1 MRSMWKGAIS
11 FGLVSIP
18 IQLYAATENKN
29 VQLRQVHAAD
39 GGRIKYKRVCSID
52 GEEVP
57 YSDIAKGYEAGDG
70 QMVVLTEEDMAELPL
85 PSTQGIDVLEFVPM
99 ESIDPIQYDR
109 TYYIEPQKPAVRPYV
124 LLRNALEKSGQVAIA
139 KVALRQR
146 ETLAL
151 LRVRDDVI
159 VLTTLLW
166 PDEVRVPDFGF
177 LDEEA
182 PALRTQEMEMAGSLI
197 DSMAEPEF
205 DPDAYGDSYR
215 EALES
220 VIEAKLTGGEVEA
233 PAAAPSEPADV
244 IDLMSALDASI
255 NARKGGAEKAA
266 SGRNAAKKT
275 AATKSTAKKAAAKKT
290 AKKAPAKKTAAKKT
304 SKSTA
309 SKASKRKSA

>member
-39 GGRIKYKRVCSID
+39 GGRIKYKRTCSID

-70 QMVVLTEEDMAELPL
+70 QMVVLTEEDMSELPL
-85 PSTQGIDVLEFVPM
+85 PSVQGIEVLEFVPL
-99 ESIDPIQYDR
+99 EAIDPIQYDR
-109 TYYIEPQKPAVRPYV
+109 TYYVEPQQAAVRPYV
-124 LLRNALEKSGQVAIA
+124 LLRDALQKSGQVAIA

-146 ETLAL
+146 ESLAL
-151 LRVRDDVI
+151 LRVRDEVV

-166 PDEVRVPDFGF
+166 PDEVRVPAFGF
-177 LDEEA
+177 LDEE
-182 PALRTQEMEMAGSLI
+182 PPELRSQEMDMAGALI

-205 DPDAYGDSYR
+205 DPDAYSDSYR

-220 VIEAKLTGGEVEA
+220 VIEAKLTGQEIVAE
-233 PAAAPSEPADV
+233 PAASGERADV

-255 NARKGGAEKAA
+255 SARKG
-266 SGRNAAKKT
+266 AKKT
-275 AATKSTAKKAAAKKT
+275 ASGKGEDKAPAKKT
-290 AKKAPAKKTAAKKT
+290 AKKTAAKKT
-304 SKSTA
+304 TA
-309 SKASKRKSA
+309 KKTAKKTAAKKTTKATESKARKRKSA

>member
-18 IQLYAATENKN
+18 VQLYAATENKN

-85 PSTQGIDVLEFVPM
+85 PSVQGIEVLEFVPL
-99 ESIDPIQYDR
+99 EAIDPIQYDR
-109 TYYIEPQKPAVRPYV
+109 TYYIEPQRPAIRPYV
-124 LLRNALEKSGQVAIA
+124 LLRDAMEKSGYVAIA

-146 ETLAL
+146 ESMAL
-151 LRVRDDVI
+151 LRVREDVI
-159 VLTTLLW
+159 LLTTLLW

-177 LDEEA
+177 LDEE
-182 PALRTQEMEMAGSLI
+182 PPKLKSQELEMAGSLI
-197 DSMAEPEF
+197 ESMAEPEY
-205 DPDAYGDSYR
+205 DPDAYSDQYR
-215 EALES
+215 EALEK
-220 VIEAKLTGGEVEA
+220 VIEAKLTGGEVET
-233 PAAAPSEPADV
+233 PAAEPSEPADV

-255 NARKGGAEKAA
+255 NARKGAKKSAGKKSPAKK
-266 SGRNAAKKT
+266 AAKKKT
-275 AATKSTAKKAAAKKT
+275 PAKKSTAKRSAKKT
-290 AKKAPAKKTAAKKT
+290 TAK
-304 SKSTA
+304 
-309 SKASKRKSA
+309 KASKRKSA

>member
-1 MRSMWKGAIS
+1 MRSMWKGSIS

-85 PSTQGIDVLEFVPM
+85 PSVQGIEVLEFVPL
-99 ESIDPIQYDR
+99 EAIDPIQYDR

-124 LLRNALEKSGQVAIA
+124 LLRDAMQKSGQVAIA

-146 ETLAL
+146 ESLAL
-151 LRVRDDVI
+151 LRVREEVV

-166 PDEVRVPDFGF
+166 PDEVRVPDFAF
-177 LDEEA
+177 LDEE
-182 PALRTQEMEMAGSLI
+182 PPTLKSQELEMAGSLI

-205 DPDAYGDSYR
+205 EPDDYGDSYR

-233 PAAAPSEPADV
+233 PPEAPSEPAEV

-255 NARKGGAEKAA
+255 NARKGGDEKKTTKKTT
-266 SGRNAAKKT
+266 SKKT
-275 AATKSTAKKAAAKKT
+275 AAKKAAAKKT
-290 AKKAPAKKTAAKKT
+290 AKKTTKKAASK
-304 SKSTA
+304 KSTA
-309 SKASKRKSA
+309 SKTSKRKSA

>member
-39 GGRIKYKRVCSID
+39 GGRIKYKRVCSLD

-85 PSTQGIDVLEFVPM
+85 PSTQGIEVLEFVPL
-99 ESIDPIQYDR
+99 EAIDPIQYDR

-124 LLRNALEKSGQVAIA
+124 LLRDAMQKSGQVAIA

-151 LRVRDDVI
+151 LRVRDEVV

-177 LDEEA
+177 LDEE
-182 PALRTQEMEMAGSLI
+182 PPELRSQEMEMAGSLI
-197 DSMAEPEF
+197 ESMAEPEF
-205 DPDAYGDSYR
+205 DPDTYGDSYR

-220 VIEAKLTGGEVEA
+220 VIEAKLTGGEIEA
-233 PAAAPSEPADV
+233 PVSAASEPADV

-255 NARKGGAEKAA
+255 KSRKDGG
-266 SGRNAAKKT
+266 
-275 AATKSTAKKAAAKKT
+275 AKKAT
-290 AKKAPAKKTAAKKT
+290 SKKAPAKKTAKKTAAKKT
-304 SKSTA
+304 AKKTA
-309 SKASKRKSA
+309 AKKATKSKRKSA

>member
-29 VQLRQVHAAD
+29 VQLRQVHATD

-70 QMVVLTEEDMAELPL
+70 QMVVLTDEDMSELPL
-85 PSTQGIDVLEFVPM
+85 PSVQGIEVLEFVPL
-99 ESIDPIQYDR
+99 EAIDPIQYDR
-109 TYYIEPQKPAVRPYV
+109 TYYMEPQQAAVRPYV
-124 LLRNALEKSGQVAIA
+124 LLRDALQKSGQVAIA

-146 ETLAL
+146 ESLAL
-151 LRVRDDVI
+151 LRVREEVV

-166 PDEVRVPDFGF
+166 PDEVRVPAFGF
-177 LDEEA
+177 LDEE
-182 PALRTQEMEMAGSLI
+182 PPELRSQELEMAGALI

-205 DPDAYGDSYR
+205 DPDAYTDSYR

-220 VIEAKLTGGEVEA
+220 VIEAKLTGQEIVAE
-233 PAAAPSEPADV
+233 PAATGEQADV

-255 NARKGGAEKAA
+255 KSRKGGDGAKQAA
-266 SGRNAAKKT
+266 SGKSS
-275 AATKSTAKKAAAKKT
+275 KSTAKKATKKTAAKKST
-290 AKKAPAKKTAAKKT
+290 AKKATKKTAAKKT
-304 SKSTA
+304 TKSSE
-309 SKASKRKSA
+309 SKARKRKSA

>member
-39 GGRIKYKRVCSID
+39 GGRIKYKRTCSID

-70 QMVVLTEEDMAELPL
+70 QMVVLTEEDMSELPL
-85 PSTQGIDVLEFVPM
+85 PSVQGIEVLEFVPL
-99 ESIDPIQYDR
+99 EAIDPIQYDR
-109 TYYIEPQKPAVRPYV
+109 TYYVEPQQAAVRPYV
-124 LLRNALEKSGQVAIA
+124 LLRDALVKSGQVAIA

-146 ETLAL
+146 ESLAL
-151 LRVRDDVI
+151 LRVRDEVV

-166 PDEVRVPDFGF
+166 PDEVRVPAFGF
-177 LDEEA
+177 LDEE
-182 PALRTQEMEMAGSLI
+182 PPELRSQEMDMAGALI

-205 DPDAYGDSYR
+205 DPDEYTDSYR

-220 VIEAKLTGGEVEA
+220 VIEAKLTGQEIVAE
-233 PAAAPSEPADV
+233 PAASGEQADV

-255 NARKGGAEKAA
+255 SARKG
-266 SGRNAAKKT
+266 AKKT
-275 AATKSTAKKAAAKKT
+275 ASSSGDKAPAKKTAKKSTAKKSTAKKTAKKAAAKKT
-290 AKKAPAKKTAAKKT
+290 T
-304 SKSTA
+304 KSTE
-309 SKASKRKSA
+309 SKPRKRKSA

>member
-18 IQLYAATENKN
+18 IKIDTATENKN

-39 GGRIKYKRVCSID
+39 GGRIKYKRVCSLD

-85 PSTQGIDVLEFVPM
+85 PSVQGIEVLEFVPL
-99 ESIDPIQYDR
+99 EAIDPIQYDR
-109 TYYIEPQKPAVRPYV
+109 TYYVEPQKPAVRPYV
-124 LLRNALEKSGQVAIA
+124 LLRDALQKSGQVAIA

-146 ETLAL
+146 ESLAL
-151 LRVRDDVI
+151 LRVREEV
-159 VLTTLLW
+159 VLLTTLLW
-166 PDEVRVPDFGF
+166 SDEVRVPDFGF
-177 LDEEA
+177 LDEE
-182 PALRTQEMEMAGSLI
+182 PPSLKSQEMEMAGALI
-197 DSMAEPEF
+197 DSMSEPEF
-205 DPDAYGDSYR
+205 DPDAYTDGYR

-233 PAAAPSEPADV
+233 PAEPAKEPADV

-255 NARKGGAEKAA
+255 SARKGGA
-266 SGRNAAKKT
+266 KKT
-275 AATKSTAKKAAAKKT
+275 
-290 AKKAPAKKTAAKKT
+290 AKKTAAKKAT
-304 SKSTA
+304 KSTA
-309 SKASKRKSA
+309 SKTSKRKSA

>member
-39 GGRIKYKRVCSID
+39 GGRIKYKRTCSID

-70 QMVVLTEEDMAELPL
+70 QMVVLTEEDMSELPL
-85 PSTQGIDVLEFVPM
+85 PSVQGIEVLEFVPL
-99 ESIDPIQYDR
+99 EAIDPIQYDR
-109 TYYIEPQKPAVRPYV
+109 TYYVEPQQAAVRPYV
-124 LLRNALEKSGQVAIA
+124 LLRDALQKSGQVAIA

-146 ETLAL
+146 ESLAL
-151 LRVRDDVI
+151 LRVRDEVV

-166 PDEVRVPDFGF
+166 PDEVRMPAFGF
-177 LDEEA
+177 LDEE
-182 PALRTQEMEMAGSLI
+182 PPELRSQEMDMAGALI

-205 DPDAYGDSYR
+205 DPDAYSDSYR

-220 VIEAKLTGGEVEA
+220 VIEAKLTGQEIVAE
-233 PAAAPSEPADV
+233 PAASGEQADV

-255 NARKGGAEKAA
+255 SARKG
-266 SGRNAAKKT
+266 AKKT
-275 AATKSTAKKAAAKKT
+275 ASKSADKAPAKKT
-290 AKKAPAKKTAAKKT
+290 AKKTTAKKTAAKKT
-304 SKSTA
+304 AKKTAAKKTTKSTE
-309 SKASKRKSA
+309 SKARKRKSA

>member
-39 GGRIKYKRVCSID
+39 GGRIKYKRTCSID

-70 QMVVLTEEDMAELPL
+70 QMVVLTEEDMSELPL
-85 PSTQGIDVLEFVPM
+85 PSVQGIEVLEFVPL
-99 ESIDPIQYDR
+99 EAIDPIQYDR
-109 TYYIEPQKPAVRPYV
+109 TYYVEPQQAAVRPYV
-124 LLRNALEKSGQVAIA
+124 LLRDALQKSGQVAIA

-146 ETLAL
+146 ESLAL
-151 LRVRDDVI
+151 LRVRDEVV

-166 PDEVRVPDFGF
+166 PDEVRVPAFGF
-177 LDEEA
+177 LDEE
-182 PALRTQEMEMAGSLI
+182 PPELRSQEMDMAGALI

-205 DPDAYGDSYR
+205 DPDAYSDSYR
-215 EALES
+215 EALEA
-220 VIEAKLTGGEVEA
+220 VIEAKLTGQEVVAE
-233 PAAAPSEPADV
+233 PAASGEQADV

-255 NARKGGAEKAA
+255 SARKGAKKPA
-266 SGRNAAKKT
+266 SGNRDEAP
-275 AATKSTAKKAAAKKT
+275 AKKT
-290 AKKAPAKKTAAKKT
+290 AKKTTAKKSTAKKTAKKTAAKKT
-304 SKSTA
+304 TKSTE
-309 SKASKRKSA
+309 SKARKRKSA

>member
-11 FGLVSIP
+11 FGLVSTP
-18 IQLYAATENKN
+18 VQRAATTENKN

-39 GGRIKYKRVCSID
+39 GGRIKYKRVCSLD

-85 PSTQGIDVLEFVPM
+85 PSTQGIEVLEFVPL
-99 ESIDPIQYDR
+99 EAIDPIQYDR

-124 LLRNALEKSGQVAIA
+124 LLRDAMQKSGQVAIA

-151 LRVRDDVI
+151 LRVRDEVV

-177 LDEEA
+177 LDEE
-182 PALRTQEMEMAGSLI
+182 PPELRSQEMEMAGSLI
-197 DSMAEPEF
+197 ESMAEPEF
-205 DPDAYGDSYR
+205 DPDTYGDSYR

-220 VIEAKLTGGEVEA
+220 VIEAKLTGGEIEA
-233 PAAAPSEPADV
+233 PVSAASEPADV

-255 NARKGGAEKAA
+255 KSRKDGG
-266 SGRNAAKKT
+266 
-275 AATKSTAKKAAAKKT
+275 AKKAT
-290 AKKAPAKKTAAKKT
+290 SKKAPAKKTAKKTAAKKT
-304 SKSTA
+304 AKKTA
-309 SKASKRKSA
+309 AKKATKSKRKSA

>member
-39 GGRIKYKRVCSID
+39 GGRIKYKRTCSID

-70 QMVVLTEEDMAELPL
+70 QMVVLNDEDMAELPL
-85 PSTQGIDVLEFVPM
+85 PSVQGIEVLEFVPL
-99 ESIDPIQYDR
+99 EAIDPIQYDR
-109 TYYIEPQKPAVRPYV
+109 TYYVEPQQPAVRPYV
-124 LLRNALEKSGQVAIA
+124 LLRDALQKSGQVAIA

-146 ETLAL
+146 ESLAL
-151 LRVRDDVI
+151 LRVRDDVV

-177 LDEEA
+177 LDEE
-182 PALRTQEMEMAGSLI
+182 PPELRSQEMEMAGALI

-205 DPDAYGDSYR
+205 DPDAYSDSYR
-215 EALES
+215 EALEA
-220 VIEAKLTGGEVEA
+220 VIEAKLTGQEIVAE
-233 PAAAPSEPADV
+233 PAPSDEQADV

-255 NARKGGAEKAA
+255 KSRKGDGAKKAA
-266 SGRNAAKKT
+266 SG
-275 AATKSTAKKAAAKKT
+275 KSEKAPAKKT
-290 AKKAPAKKTAAKKT
+290 AKKSTAKKTAAKKT
-304 SKSTA
+304 AKKSTA
-309 SKASKRKSA
+309 KKAAKSTESKTRKRKSA

>member
-18 IQLYAATENKN
+18 IQLYTATENKN

-39 GGRIKYKRVCSID
+39 GGRIKYKRVCSLD

-85 PSTQGIDVLEFVPM
+85 PSVQGIEVLEFVPL
-99 ESIDPIQYDR
+99 EAIDPIQYDR
-109 TYYIEPQKPAVRPYV
+109 TYYVEPQKPAVRPYV
-124 LLRNALEKSGQVAIA
+124 LLRDALQKSGQVAIA

-146 ETLAL
+146 ESLAL
-151 LRVRDDVI
+151 LRVREEV
-159 VLTTLLW
+159 VLLTTLLW
-166 PDEVRVPDFGF
+166 SDEVRVPDFGF
-177 LDEEA
+177 LDEE
-182 PALRTQEMEMAGSLI
+182 PPSLKSQEMEMAGALI
-197 DSMAEPEF
+197 DSMSEPEF
-205 DPDAYGDSYR
+205 DPDAYTDGYR

-233 PAAAPSEPADV
+233 PAEPAKEPADV

-255 NARKGGAEKAA
+255 SARKGG
-266 SGRNAAKKT
+266 
-275 AATKSTAKKAAAKKT
+275 AKKT
-290 AKKAPAKKTAAKKT
+290 AKKAPAKKAAKKSAAKKTTAKKTAKKTAAKKAT
-304 SKSTA
+304 KSTA
-309 SKASKRKSA
+309 SKTSKRKSA

>member
-39 GGRIKYKRVCSID
+39 GGRIKYKRTCSID

-70 QMVVLTEEDMAELPL
+70 QMVVLTEEDMSELPL
-85 PSTQGIDVLEFVPM
+85 PSVQGIEVLEFVPL
-99 ESIDPIQYDR
+99 EAIDPIQYDR
-109 TYYIEPQKPAVRPYV
+109 TYYVEPQQAAVRPYV
-124 LLRNALEKSGQVAIA
+124 LLRDALQKSGQVAIA

-146 ETLAL
+146 ESLAL
-151 LRVRDDVI
+151 LRVRDEVV

-166 PDEVRVPDFGF
+166 PDEVRVPAFGF
-177 LDEEA
+177 LDEE
-182 PALRTQEMEMAGSLI
+182 PPELRSQEMDMAGALI

-205 DPDAYGDSYR
+205 DPDEYTDSYR

-220 VIEAKLTGGEVEA
+220 VIEAKLTGQEIVAE
-233 PAAAPSEPADV
+233 PAASGEQADV

-255 NARKGGAEKAA
+255 SARKGAKKAA
-266 SGRNAAKKT
+266 SG
-275 AATKSTAKKAAAKKT
+275 KSEDKAPAKKT
-290 AKKAPAKKTAAKKT
+290 AKKTTAKKTTAKKTAKKTAAKKT
-304 SKSTA
+304 TKATE
-309 SKASKRKSA
+309 SKARKRKSA

>member
-39 GGRIKYKRVCSID
+39 GGRIKYKRTCSID

-70 QMVVLTEEDMAELPL
+70 QMVVLTEEDMSELPL
-85 PSTQGIDVLEFVPM
+85 PSVQGIEVLEFVPL
-99 ESIDPIQYDR
+99 EAIDPIQYDR
-109 TYYIEPQKPAVRPYV
+109 TYYVEPQQAAVRPYV
-124 LLRNALEKSGQVAIA
+124 LLRDALQKSGQVAIA

-146 ETLAL
+146 ESLAL
-151 LRVRDDVI
+151 LRVRDEVV

-166 PDEVRVPDFGF
+166 PDEVRVPAFGF
-177 LDEEA
+177 LDEE
-182 PALRTQEMEMAGSLI
+182 PPELRSQEMDMAGALI

-205 DPDAYGDSYR
+205 DPDAYTDSYR

-220 VIEAKLTGGEVEA
+220 VIEAKLTGQEIVAE
-233 PAAAPSEPADV
+233 PAASGEQADV

-255 NARKGGAEKAA
+255 SARKG
-266 SGRNAAKKT
+266 AKKT
-275 AATKSTAKKAAAKKT
+275 ASGKGEDKAPAKKT
-290 AKKAPAKKTAAKKT
+290 AKKTAAKKT
-304 SKSTA
+304 TA
-309 SKASKRKSA
+309 KKTAKKTAAKKTTKATESKARKRKSA